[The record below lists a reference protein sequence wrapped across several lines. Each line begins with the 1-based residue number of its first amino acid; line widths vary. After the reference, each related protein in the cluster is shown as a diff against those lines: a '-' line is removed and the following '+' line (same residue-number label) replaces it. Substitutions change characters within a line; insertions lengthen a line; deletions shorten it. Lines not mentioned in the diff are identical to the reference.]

1 MMQFV
6 GDLEVDSR
14 LIGGGSACIYNV
26 EDISPVKEKRYY
38 GFVKRVF
45 DFTVAF
51 VALIVLAVP
60 MAAVML
66 IICIDSPG
74 NPIYKQVRLGKDGKP
89 FVLYKFRSMQKDAEE
104 NGPQM
109 AAENDPR
116 VTKIGRFIR
125 DTRID
130 ELPQLMNILRGEM
143 SLVGPR
149 PERPEFYDL
158 YDTYIH
164 GFRQRML
171 VIPGMTGWAQVNGG
185 YEIEP
190 EKKIV
195 LDVYYIKNRSFKL
208 DLICLFKTVAVVFTH
223 KGAR

>member
-1 MMQFV
+1 MAQFNNDAEV
-6 GDLEVDSR
+6 GSSIIND
-14 LIGGGSACIYNV
+14 GQPCFYNV
-26 EDISPVKEKRYY
+26 ENISPVKAKPYY
-38 GFVKRVF
+38 DIVKRVF

-51 VALIVLAVP
+51 LALIILAIP
-60 MAAVML
+60 MALLMV
-66 IICIDSPG
+66 IICLDSPG
-74 NPIYKQVRLGKDGKP
+74 SPIFRQVRLGKNGKP

-104 NGPQM
+104 NGPQL
-109 AAENDPR
+109 ASENDPR
-116 VTKIGRFIR
+116 VTKVGRFIR

-130 ELPQLMNILRGEM
+130 ELPQLINILRGEM
-143 SLVGPR
+143 SFVGPR

-158 YDTYIH
+158 YDTYIN

-190 EKKIV
+190 EKKIIF
-195 LDVYYIKNRSFKL
+195 DVYYIKNRSVKM
-208 DLICLFKTVAVVFTH
+208 DLICLIKTVSVVFTH